1 MGILLNSYVI
11 VDTDKIINICLE
23 YTDDVYIGPDIV
35 KLEDTLEETG
45 GMVFSPVTVKRAKH
59 NMDSVFLYETVVA
72 VKMHVDYLEDL
83 GCKLANYRLAIKQC
97 VANREGEC
105 VVKFVQLDDTD
116 LDDPL
121 LN

>member
-1 MGILLNSYVI
+1 MI

-35 KLEDTLEETG
+35 KLEETLEETD
-45 GMVFSPVTVKRAKH
+45 GMVFSPVKVRRAKH
-59 NMDSVFLYETVVA
+59 DMESVFLYETVVA
-72 VKMHVDYLEDL
+72 VKMNADYLSDL
-83 GCKLANYRLAIKQC
+83 GNKLAKYMLAVKQC

-105 VVKFVQLDDTD
+105 VVKFVQLSDTD
-116 LDDPL
+116 SDDPL

>member
-1 MGILLNSYVI
+1 MEILLNNYVI

-23 YTDDVYIGPDIV
+23 FTDDVYIGPDIV
-35 KLEDTLEETG
+35 KLEETLEETD
-45 GMVFSPVTVKRAKH
+45 GMVFSPVKVRRAKH
-59 NMDSVFLYETVVA
+59 DMESVFLYETVVA
-72 VKMHVDYLEDL
+72 VKMNADYLSDL
-83 GCKLANYRLAIKQC
+83 GNKLAKYMLAVKQC

-105 VVKFVQLDDTD
+105 VVKFVQLSDTD

>member
-1 MGILLNSYVI
+1 MI

-23 YTDDVYIGPDIV
+23 YTDDVYVGPDIV
-35 KLEDTLEETG
+35 KLEDTLNETG
-45 GMVFSPVTVKRAKH
+45 GMVFSPVKVRRAKH
-59 NMDSVFLYETVVA
+59 DMESVFLYETVVA

-83 GCKLANYRLAIKQC
+83 GSKLANYRLAIKQC
-97 VANREGEC
+97 VANRESEC

-116 LDDPL
+116 VDDPL